1 MEELDAITQALLTY
15 GPALVS
21 IITMICTVIISIK
34 RIAGATRDSLKE
46 VRDINKSNE
55 MLKEDIALLLQEN
68 AALKEQLEECLNRL
82 NNVTV
87 PKDE

>member
-1 MEELDAITQALLTY
+1 MDNLDAITQAILTY

-34 RIAGATRDSLKE
+34 RIAASTKDSLDE
-46 VRDINKSNE
+46 VRQINKSNE
-55 MLKEDIALLLQEN
+55 MLKDDINTLLQEN
-68 AALKEQLEECLNRL
+68 AVLKEQLEECLNRM

-87 PKDE
+87 ARHE